1 MPLWVW
7 VCTHKPIHTHK
18 QTNKNNVGFFF
29 PFNCDFMARAT
40 KPDNLSPI
48 TRTHMGEGGTCP
60 LKLFFDLHTC
70 PEACMCPET
79 YISTP
84 TLNQCVWWIKRA
96 GIERLLGFPP
106 AERGWGCGPSQSW
119 LTLSACS
126 LVVVNSSSDVCH
138 ALRLLWRNLLLPS
151 LPVFPWAYAVSCEAR
166 EKDREAG
173 GGAQEGREQSC
184 HSGLRLKPLP
194 AEKQEPQHN

>member
-1 MPLWVW
+1 
-7 VCTHKPIHTHK
+7 
-18 QTNKNNVGFFF
+18 
-29 PFNCDFMARAT
+29 MARAT
-40 KPDNLSPI
+40 KPDNLRPI

-60 LKLFFDLHTC
+60 LNLFFDLRTC
-70 PEACMCPET
+70 PEACTCPET

-84 TLNQCVWWIKRA
+84 TLNQCVWWIKKA

-106 AERGWGCGPSQSW
+106 AERGWGCGRSQSW

-126 LVVVNSSSDVCH
+126 LAVVNSSSCIFCEETFFCRLFLFSHGPTLLAVRQERKTGKLGVGHRREGNC
-138 ALRLLWRNLLLPS
+138 LR
-151 LPVFPWAYAVSCEAR
+151 
-166 EKDREAG
+166 G
-173 GGAQEGREQSC
+173 QSC